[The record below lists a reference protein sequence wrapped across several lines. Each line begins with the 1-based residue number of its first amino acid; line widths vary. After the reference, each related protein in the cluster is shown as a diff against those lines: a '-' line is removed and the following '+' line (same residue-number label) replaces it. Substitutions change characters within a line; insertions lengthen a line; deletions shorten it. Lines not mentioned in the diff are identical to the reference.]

1 MILEELFGDVATMRS
16 YVPYAE
22 SNISF
27 EELEAS
33 ARSAK
38 KQICVILTLD
48 VFKAL
53 VTESNGDPFDSL
65 RTAMANLTMAKQLV
79 FDAINQRKNE
89 VDIYKYELESMRRAY
104 TDNYYNAMDSLVQEL
119 DRSKNEAWLKTRYYK
134 ILSNLKIKTAPSFD
148 EVYPIDGSYLFFFR
162 IIPFQREALDDFMNG
177 YYERLPEDGDNSVM
191 IRKLDRCLAMF
202 TVAKSLRQFDI
213 IEFPSTIRNLFEDS
227 KVMRYGTQEQE
238 RILHLSEQL
247 LAEAQNALKDIDVI
261 LTNTEGGNISTE
273 ESCMQPDDKFYSML

>member
-16 YVPYAE
+16 YVPYLE
-22 SNISF
+22 SNVSF
-27 EELEAS
+27 SELESS

-38 KQICVILTLD
+38 KQVCVILTIE

-53 VTESNGDPFDSL
+53 VEGSNGDAFDSL

-119 DRSKNEAWLKTRYYK
+119 DKSKNEAWLNTRYYK
-134 ILSNLKIKTAPSFD
+134 ILSGLKIQTAPDFD

-177 YYERLPEDGDNSVM
+177 YYERLPKEEDNSVM
-191 IRKLDRCLAMF
+191 IRKLNRCLAMF

-213 IEFPSTIRNLFEDS
+213 IEFPSTIRSLFDES
-227 KVMRYGTQEQE
+227 KASRNGKDEQN
-238 RILHLSEQL
+238 RVLQMSEQL
-247 LAEAQNALKDIDVI
+247 LAEARNSLKDIDVI
-261 LTNTEGGNISTE
+261 LTNTEGGNVSTE
-273 ESCMQPDDKFYSML
+273 ESYMQPEDKFYSML

>member
-16 YVPYAE
+16 YVPYLE
-22 SNISF
+22 SNVSF
-27 EELEAS
+27 SDLESS

-38 KQICVILTLD
+38 KQVCVILSVE

-53 VTESNGDPFDSL
+53 VDESNGDAFDSL

-89 VDIYKYELESMRRAY
+89 VDIYKYELEGMRRAY

-119 DRSKNEAWLKTRYYK
+119 DKSKNEAWLNTRYYK
-134 ILSNLKIKTAPSFD
+134 ILSGLKIQTAPDFD

-177 YYERLPEDGDNSVM
+177 YYERLPSEEDNSVM
-191 IRKLDRCLAMF
+191 IRKLNRCLAMF

-213 IEFPSTIRNLFEDS
+213 IEFPSTIRSLFDES
-227 KVMRYGTQEQE
+227 KASRNGKDEQN
-238 RILHLSEQL
+238 RVLQMSEQL

-261 LTNTEGGNISTE
+261 LTNTEGGNVSTE
-273 ESCMQPDDKFYSML
+273 ESYMQPEDKFYSML